1 MDVICTLGK
10 LITVDFWTNG
20 SAAED
25 PSITWLPENETTS
38 SLLLIGSLSDSI
50 NSQLRHIEYV
60 NTVLYIVFLE

>member
-25 PSITWLPENETTS
+25 PSITWLPENETAS
-38 SLLLIGSLSDSI
+38 SLLLIGSLS
-50 NSQLRHIEYV
+50 E
-60 NTVLYIVFLE
+60 NTVS